1 MESVSNIRILGLR
14 ALDQHEMRDSIPNAD
29 LTFEPQVPAERGA
42 TSHEP
47 ATVVAV
53 VLISAAALNGLAA
66 WLLKKRHRKD
76 VTIEVEKKRGD
87 GSSERVAVTVHMSE
101 SSTKADVVRAVG
113 ERLGIDQSVIGTA
126 LGLAQ
131 PETTA

>member
-1 MESVSNIRILGLR
+1 
-14 ALDQHEMRDSIPNAD
+14 
-29 LTFEPQVPAERGA
+29 
-42 TSHEP
+42 
-47 ATVVAV
+47 
-53 VLISAAALNGLAA
+53 
-66 WLLKKRHRKD
+66 
-76 VTIEVEKKRGD
+76 
-87 GSSERVAVTVHMSE
+87 VTVHMSE

>member
-87 GSSERVAVTVHMSE
+87 GSSERVAVTCICRRVAPRLMSCAQ
-101 SSTKADVVRAVG
+101 SASGSGSTNR
-113 ERLGIDQSVIGTA
+113 
-126 LGLAQ
+126 
-131 PETTA
+131 